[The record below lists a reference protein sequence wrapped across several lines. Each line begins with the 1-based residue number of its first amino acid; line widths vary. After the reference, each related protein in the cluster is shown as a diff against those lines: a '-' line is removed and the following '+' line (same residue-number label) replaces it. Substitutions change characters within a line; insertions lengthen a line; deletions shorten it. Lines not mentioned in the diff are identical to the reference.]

1 MSTQNTEVN
10 DPLEACA
17 DLIVQGTANAISGL
31 SQMLDL
37 DIEVTTLVARKMP
50 VMDTPDVLGGPEA
63 LTVGIY
69 LSVTGA
75 AGGHIFLVYPSS
87 IALTLVDLLMG
98 QPIGTTRSL
107 EEMEASAL
115 AEMGNIMGSFFLNA
129 LADLTGLALHP
140 SPPAVMMDMAGAI
153 LDAVLAD
160 ILRESDDVLMVET
173 KFGVQDQEISGLF
186 LVMPSPDLLRVLLDH
201 WTARLT
207 MRQRLRWS

>member
-1 MSTQNTEVN
+1 LSTQNIEVN

-17 DLIVQGTANAISGL
+17 ELIVQGTANAISGL

-37 DIEVTTLVARKMP
+37 DIEVKTLSARKMP
-50 VMDTPDVLGGPEA
+50 VIDTPDVLGGPEA

-69 LSVTGA
+69 LSVTGT
-75 AGGHIFLVYPSS
+75 AGGHIFLVYTSP

-115 AEMGNIMGSFFLNA
+115 AEMGNIMGSFFLSA
-129 LADLTGLALHP
+129 LADLTGLELLP

-153 LDAVLAD
+153 LDAALAD
-160 ILRESDDVLMVET
+160 ILRESDDVLIVET

-201 WTARLT
+201 WTA
-207 MRQRLRWS
+207 